1 MMLYK
6 VWLSTSEVVWETNCW
21 AVTKAACF
29 QRHRGFEL
37 VSQRCWCCDFTASQS
52 PAFLFSRSDR
62 VQWGGKWQVSSKK
75 TDMSYL
81 RQGPF
86 TIGFFL
92 QLHQILP
99 GVKDGIES
107 YSHVYDIWTYIYIY
121 IYITY
126 SSNSIKVSSPESVL
140 DICDTSWGGGFSMHT
155 RYLDWAWPMSRG
167 LKCLHHFIS
176 FHIHILESPKRT
188 AWFWSKVFRQC
199 LCSRW
204 YGPRSLQ
211 GWIIATWSWKPQNPL
226 IHF

>member
-21 AVTKAACF
+21 AVAKAACF

-121 IYITY
+121 TLHIHRIPSRFLLLKVFWTSVIRLGEVDSPCTLGTWTELGRWVVDLNAFIT
-126 SSNSIKVSSPESVL
+126 SS
-140 DICDTSWGGGFSMHT
+140 
-155 RYLDWAWPMSRG
+155 
-167 LKCLHHFIS
+167 HFIS
-176 FHIHILESPKRT
+176 T
-188 AWFWSKVFRQC
+188 FWNRLNGQPDFDQRCFGSVCAVDDMDQDLFKA
-199 LCSRW
+199 
-204 YGPRSLQ
+204 G
-211 GWIIATWSWKPQNPL
+211 
-226 IHF
+226 

>member
-107 YSHVYDIWTYIYIY
+107 YSHVYDIWTYIYIHY
-121 IYITY
+121 IFIEFHQGFFSWKCFGHLWYVLGRWILHAH
-126 SSNSIKVSSPESVL
+126 SVL
-140 DICDTSWGGGFSMHT
+140 GLSLADESWT
-155 RYLDWAWPMSRG
+155 
-167 LKCLHHFIS
+167 
-176 FHIHILESPKRT
+176 
-188 AWFWSKVFRQC
+188 
-199 LCSRW
+199 
-204 YGPRSLQ
+204 
-211 GWIIATWSWKPQNPL
+211 
-226 IHF
+226 